1 MVRDGKSKKVE
12 EEEAT
17 GFKFFKVAAVSC
29 CCCKR
34 LQVARSLVFGWSI
47 QGNYSLSLDTALHQC
62 QEVISTREN

>member
-1 MVRDGKSKKVE
+1 MVKVKRSKKRRP
-12 EEEAT
+12 